1 METLALKNA
10 EWEAAYPRSAAH
22 MQGARKNAR
31 NRYRA
36 FFDDS
41 GKLKPGMAEYITRT
55 PGAKVFGNPQYYFA
69 IGPDYSS
76 SQERDIEEST
86 VAHLRRRARPRTQ
99 AVYDDAGNIV
109 KWVRPTPA
117 HSAYPIESESVAS
130 EAGMWTVLSV
140 LTPLAQ
146 AFRQVARSYNGGDG
160 SGASNL
166 DEEQLDLLKAMLA
179 LRATC
184 KTALCAKDDGRL
196 MTRPLR
202 RQAIR
207 LQIRRWNRR
216 MVHVEAYGVA
226 VMSACYGIQK
236 KVDLLCRKF
245 DTEEGKPRTADA
257 LMSDWMREVGH
268 IDYSNACAFY
278 EKDKMF
284 TLHVADVMSRST
296 NRTGVNRFWEK
307 ECAISWEWAMS
318 PMARAIRQKISDMRE
333 RICTC
338 IKRNC
343 ELMIEPQGRV
353 LEQRA
358 RANEKRGLPGQH
370 VADGCLFVLEGYAD
384 EFGREVRKLIADWK
398 SSNAM
403 SVREQHHYEKRFFH
417 CRVHAR
423 RDDHNLSVFLK
434 TSSSEWFIDQDAN
447 EGPLLIDSPSIVD
460 TPEKTES
467 EELATE
473 FLSLCDAKA
482 GMYYDAH
489 PDAHKSRWNGAYA
502 EPAPYGNPNWKGWDN
517 RIEKFDRLLRER
529 NNSMEEAF
537 ESFCSLEAIRAE
549 TQFYSAH
556 ALELEEWIKKECKLI
571 DWSRE
576 ERCGQ
581 WARAYEW
588 RRAAI
593 DETT

>member
-1 METLALKNA
+1 METLALENA
-10 EWEAAYPRSAAH
+10 EWEAAHPRSAAH

-36 FFDDS
+36 YFDDS
-41 GKLKPGMAEYITRT
+41 GKLKPGMAEYINST
-55 PGAKVFGNPQYYFA
+55 PGTNVFGNPQYRFA

-76 SQERDIEEST
+76 KQERDIEETT

-99 AVYDDAGNIV
+99 AVYDEAGNIV

-130 EAGMWTVLSV
+130 DAGMWTVLSV

-160 SGASNL
+160 SGASKL
-166 DEEQLDLLKAMLA
+166 DEEQLDLIKAMLA
-179 LRATC
+179 LRSTC

-207 LQIRRWNRR
+207 LHVRRWNRR
-216 MVHVEAYGVA
+216 MVHVEAFGVA
-226 VMSACYGIQK
+226 IMSACCGILK
-236 KVDLLCRKF
+236 KVDILCRKF
-245 DTEEGKPRTADA
+245 DTEGGRPRNADA

-268 IDYSNACAFY
+268 IDYSNACACY
-278 EKDKMF
+278 EKDKAF
-284 TLHVADVMSRST
+284 IRYVAHIMSKST
-296 NRTGVNRFWEK
+296 NRTGVSRSRKK
-307 ECAISWEWAMS
+307 ECAIPWEWAMS
-318 PMARAIRQKISDMRE
+318 PMARAIRQRISDMRE

-338 IKRNC
+338 IQRNC
-343 ELMIEPQGRV
+343 ALMIEPQGRV

-370 VADGCLFVLEGYAD
+370 IADGFLYVLEGFAY
-384 EFGREVRKLIADWK
+384 EFGREVHKLLADWK
-398 SSNAM
+398 SNNAM
-403 SVREQHHYEKRFFH
+403 SLREQNRYEKRFSH

-434 TSSSEWFIDQDAN
+434 TSSSDRFIDQDAN
-447 EGPLLIDSPSIVD
+447 EGPLLIDSPSRVD

-473 FLSLCDAKA
+473 FLSICDAKA
-482 GMYYDAH
+482 GMYYAAH

-502 EPAPYGNPNWKGWDN
+502 KPAPYGNPNSKGWDD
-517 RIEKFDRLLRER
+517 RTEEFDRLLRER
-529 NNSMEEAF
+529 NNSMTDAF
-537 ESFCSLEAIRAE
+537 KSFYSLEAFRAE
-549 TQFYSAH
+549 TRFYSAH
-556 ALELEEWIKKECKLI
+556 ALELEEWIEAECQLI
-571 DWSRE
+571 DWLRE
-576 ERCGQ
+576 ERCGP
-581 WARAYEW
+581 WARDYEW
-588 RRAAI
+588 RGAAI

>member
-1 METLALKNA
+1 
-10 EWEAAYPRSAAH
+10 
-22 MQGARKNAR
+22 
-31 NRYRA
+31 
-36 FFDDS
+36 
-41 GKLKPGMAEYITRT
+41 
-55 PGAKVFGNPQYYFA
+55 
-69 IGPDYSS
+69 
-76 SQERDIEEST
+76 
-86 VAHLRRRARPRTQ
+86 
-99 AVYDDAGNIV
+99 
-109 KWVRPTPA
+109 
-117 HSAYPIESESVAS
+117 
-130 EAGMWTVLSV
+130 
-140 LTPLAQ
+140 
-146 AFRQVARSYNGGDG
+146 
-160 SGASNL
+160 
-166 DEEQLDLLKAMLA
+166 
-179 LRATC
+179 
-184 KTALCAKDDGRL
+184 
-196 MTRPLR
+196 
-202 RQAIR
+202 
-207 LQIRRWNRR
+207 
-216 MVHVEAYGVA
+216 
-226 VMSACYGIQK
+226 MSACYGIQK

-447 EGPLLIDSPSIVD
+447 EGPLLIDSDCRYSGENGVRRAGDGVSVTFAMQRPACTTTR
-460 TPEKTES
+460 TPTRTSRAGTARTPNPRPTE
-467 EELATE
+467 TPIG
-473 FLSLCDAKA
+473 KA
-482 GMYYDAH
+482 GTIAS
-489 PDAHKSRWNGAYA
+489 KSLTG
-502 EPAPYGNPNWKGWDN
+502 
-517 RIEKFDRLLRER
+517 
-529 NNSMEEAF
+529 
-537 ESFCSLEAIRAE
+537 C
-549 TQFYSAH
+549 
-556 ALELEEWIKKECKLI
+556 
-571 DWSRE
+571 
-576 ERCGQ
+576 
-581 WARAYEW
+581 
-588 RRAAI
+588 
-593 DETT
+593 